1 MSPLGSLVS
10 ESPTLYI
17 VHKTVYEKPMYMH
30 PEELGLSEEQF
41 NARQKE
47 LKRDISAELGRRR
60 EAQSH
65 EYFTFENRARRDE
78 AIALIHKV
86 RDDEGHKDHEL
97 FRYLLS
103 WRPDPAKHKHE
114 VGLELY
120 FQKTPE
126 DLEEK
131 LRTFFQEN
139 GFELKDRV
147 YNVVEMPPPAKPK
160 KLAA

>member
-1 MSPLGSLVS
+1 
-10 ESPTLYI
+10 
-17 VHKTVYEKPMYMH
+17 MYMH
-30 PEELGLSEEQF
+30 PEELGLSEGQF
-41 NARQKE
+41 NAKQKE
-47 LKRDISAELGRRR
+47 LEREIQAEVGRRR

-65 EYFTFENRARRDE
+65 EYFTFDSKERRDE
-78 AIALIHKV
+78 AIQLIHRV

-97 FRYLLS
+97 FRYLLN
-103 WRPDPAKHKHE
+103 WRPDPAKHKRD
-114 VGLELY
+114 VGLELH

-131 LRTFFQEN
+131 LRAFFQEN

-160 KLAA
+160 NLAA